1 MWPKIDEMCKLLPQK
16 SAYSAHGMGTS
27 LGKLLSL
34 FPYSKHFPFEVH
46 TLHVSMGVSSNL
58 MLAGE
63 KKKDP
68 KSHDAI
74 VIPLGIQAI
83 L

>member
-1 MWPKIDEMCKLLPQK
+1 MKCVSDSFKK
-16 SAYSAHGMGTS
+16 SAYGAHGMGTS

-34 FPYSKHFPFEVH
+34 FPYSKHVPFEVH
-46 TLHVSMGVSSNL
+46 TLHASTGVSSNL
-58 MLAGE
+58 MLAGG
-63 KKKDP
+63 KKKIL

-74 VIPLGIQAI
+74 MIPLGKQSV

>member
-1 MWPKIDEMCKLLPQK
+1 MKCVNASFQK
-16 SAYSAHGMGTS
+16 SAYDAHGMGTS
-27 LGKLLSL
+27 LGKTLPL
-34 FPYSKHFPFEVH
+34 FPCSEHFPFEVH
-46 TLHVSMGVSSNL
+46 TLHASTGVSSNL

-63 KKKDP
+63 KSNDP

-74 VIPLGIQAI
+74 VIPLGKQAI

>member
-1 MWPKIDEMCKLLPQK
+1 MKCVNVSFKK

-46 TLHVSMGVSSNL
+46 TLHASRGVSSNP

-63 KKKDP
+63 KKYP

-74 VIPLGIQAI
+74 VIPLGKQAI